1 MKHKRL
7 AKVAASLLIGAAA
20 LSASGQSG
28 VTDLGRA
35 ASCRAASLLQDLR
48 RVGGYEIL
56 FGTVLTRM
64 DPGVRQSALF
74 ALAGPNRC
82 PYAAAASESR
92 SARKTRVPRAPRPAA
107 LAPPKRHPACP
118 AGGSLV

>member
-7 AKVAASLLIGAAA
+7 ANFTASLLIGAAA
-20 LSASGQSG
+20 LTASGQPG
-28 VTDLGRA
+28 VINLGRA
-35 ASCRAASLLQDLR
+35 ASCRAASLVQDLR

-64 DPGVRQSALF
+64 DPGVRQSALL

-82 PYAAAASESR
+82 PFAAAASESR

-107 LAPPKRHPACP
+107 LAPQKGRSACP